1 MQSAS
6 SDRILSLIMAGGAS
20 ETLGALTEARAE
32 PALHIGGKFR
42 LIDFPLSNLTNSELY
57 NIGVLTQYM
66 PRSLN
71 DHIGVGKPWD
81 LDRATGGVRLLQPYM
96 GGMWGGWQS
105 GNADAVRRNLDFIR
119 NQGATDILILAGDHM
134 YLMDYRPMLQQHME
148 RGSEVTVGTR
158 HITSPHDAFRY
169 GMLVSDQEQRL
180 LAFEEK
186 PGRSR
191 RSMSSMGIYVFDV
204 NALADALVSHPE
216 LNDFGRDVIPWFL
229 ERKSRIHTYEYKGYW
244 ADVGTVQAYW
254 EANMGLIADEPALN
268 LYNRQWVVRTRSE
281 TQAAARIE
289 PDSDVSDSL
298 VSNGC
303 RVGGTVRHS
312 VLSPG
317 VVVEAGARVTNSVV
331 LRNVHIGAD
340 AVVDRCVI
348 DDDTVI
354 GAGALVGHGADEA
367 PNRQLPDVLNTGLT
381 LIGLDSQ
388 VPPGYKIGRNVQVH
402 SRTGAD
408 GFPSEG
414 EVVSGDIVGRDPRR
428 QGEPTGV

>member
-1 MQSAS
+1 M
-6 SDRILSLIMAGGAS
+6 
-20 ETLGALTEARAE
+20 
-32 PALHIGGKFR
+32 
-42 LIDFPLSNLTNSELY
+42 
-57 NIGVLTQYM
+57 
-66 PRSLN
+66 
-71 DHIGVGKPWD
+71 
-81 LDRATGGVRLLQPYM
+81 
-96 GGMWGGWQS
+96 
-105 GNADAVRRNLDFIR
+105 RRNLDFIR
-119 NQGATDILILAGDHM
+119 NQGATDVLILAGDHM
-134 YLMDYRPMLQQHME
+134 YLMDYRPMLRQHME
-148 RGSEVTVGTR
+148 RGSEATVGTR

-204 NALADALVSHPE
+204 NALADALISHPE

-229 ERKSRIHTYEYKGYW
+229 ERKARIHTYEYGGYW

-354 GAGALVGHGADEA
+354 GAGALVGHGEDEA
-367 PNRQLPDVLNTGLT
+367 PNQQLPDVLNTGLT
-381 LIGLDSQ
+381 LVGLNSQ
-388 VPPGYKIGRNVQVH
+388 VPPGCRVGRNVQVH
-402 SRTGAD
+402 SRTRAD
-408 GFPSEG
+408 AFPPEG
-414 EVVSGDIVGRDPRR
+414 EVASGDIVGQDPRR
-428 QGEPTGV
+428 RGEPAGD